1 MGGLASA
8 ELRHHLAF
16 AAPGTWQ
23 AVAFLDTGTVK
34 IEKTPFAAGP
44 NSADLSG
51 AGAGLMWT
59 EPSGWSANLDIAT
72 PIGGEP
78 ALAGHAD
85 SVHVWAELHKAFR
98 LGPTS

>member
-1 MGGLASA
+1 
-8 ELRHHLAF
+8 
-16 AAPGTWQ
+16 
-23 AVAFLDTGTVK
+23 
-34 IEKTPFAAGP
+34 
-44 NSADLSG
+44 
-51 AGAGLMWT
+51 MWT

-72 PIGGEP
+72 PVGGEP